1 MIEGAGWNREI
12 PHLDGKI
19 DLLQTLYLAV
29 RRACLPSAAAQVPL
43 GGGASADLDAGV
55 LRREAPGPTVG
66 GLRGQHGG
74 WWLLRKTREEELV
87 EACGGR

>member
-19 DLLQTLYLAV
+19 NLLHTLYLAV

-55 LRREAPGPTVG
+55 LREAPGPTVG